1 MEFGMGFRASGNS
14 SWSKKHE
21 IEIHYE
27 LNGLISKGMVH
38 PREMVRYACPETRE
52 RKREGNVNGFGSG
65 MGSLGRL
72 LIWGRREG
80 NVNEFGS
87 GMWSFVR
94 ILIWGLARELKEIWK

>member
-27 LNGLISKGMVH
+27 LNGLISEGMVH
-38 PREMVRYACPETRE
+38 RREMARYRCPVESK

-65 MGSLGRL
+65 GGSLGRVL
-72 LIWGRREG
+72 
-80 NVNEFGS
+80 
-87 GMWSFVR
+87 GMGGAGGVVVEV
-94 ILIWGLARELKEIWK
+94 GK